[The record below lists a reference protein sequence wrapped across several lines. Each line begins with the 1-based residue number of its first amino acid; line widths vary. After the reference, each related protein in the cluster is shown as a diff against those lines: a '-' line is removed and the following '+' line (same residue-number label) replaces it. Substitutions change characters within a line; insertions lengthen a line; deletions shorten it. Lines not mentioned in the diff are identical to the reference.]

1 MILSNFI
8 EILRFPFRKDK
19 ALRKELKKILGFYPD
34 NIEYYRLALSHKSAV
49 RRASNG
55 KRINNGQLCADNIS
69 YADMGTGI
77 IAADVAD
84 NIFTLRRNHKYV
96 LVCNSSEAVF
106 NNHEI
111 D

>member
-1 MILSNFI
+1 MGAPT
-8 EILRFPFRKDK
+8 RT
-19 ALRKELKKILGFYPD
+19 
-34 NIEYYRLALSHKSAV
+34 RLAI
-49 RRASNG
+49 RG
-55 KRINNGQLCADNIS
+55 KYVWALAHHVNNGQLCADNIS